1 MVKIVTKFT
10 QTGSEDPL
18 WEKLQLVNQKSNGLL
33 VDAPVGLYAVEK
45 YDADQPTGLFS
56 LVIVDSNGNAK
67 VNESYEYI
75 TNYCDTSSLENVPTD
90 RTIPVYLKPDAN
102 RFKYPKLVAVLPE
115 NTTSNQANDDLY
127 ETYVAT
133 TTDNPKLTKQEYANQ
148 ITQLYRILRTI

>member
-1 MVKIVTKFT
+1 MVKIVTKFAHS
-10 QTGSEDPL
+10 GHEDPL
-18 WEKLQLVNQKSNGLL
+18 WEKLQLVDQKSGGLR
-33 VDAPVGLYAVEK
+33 VDAPAGLYAVEK
-45 YDADQPTGLFS
+45 YDAGQRTGLFN
-56 LVIVDSNGNAK
+56 LVIVDSNGDAK

-75 TNYCDTSSLENVPTD
+75 SNYCDTSSLENTNAG
-90 RTIPVYLKPDAN
+90 RIIPVYLKPDAN